1 MIKVILLENIKGY
14 GLIGDVKSVADGY
27 AKNFLFPK
35 KLAKAA
41 TSGTAKEIEN
51 LRKKATI
58 MVEIE
63 RKNAEGVAEQMETLV
78 VEIVRKANDGGT
90 LFDGIDKIDIVEAVK
105 TATRIEL
112 EEGMITLEDKIKK
125 VGEYAIPV
133 ELMKDI
139 KAELRVVIKAE

>member
-1 MIKVILLENIKGY
+1 MKVILLENIKGY
-14 GLIGDVKSVADGY
+14 GLIGDVKNVADGY

-35 KLAKAA
+35 KWAKPA

-63 RKNAEGVAEQMETLV
+63 RKNAEGVAEQMKTLV
-78 VEIVRKANDGGT
+78 TEIVRKANDGGT

-105 TATRIEL
+105 VATRIEL
-112 EEGMITLEDKIKK
+112 EEDMITLEDKIKK
-125 VGEYAIPV
+125 VGEYIVPV

-139 KAELRVVIKAE
+139 KTELKVIVKAE